1 MKSLGSQRR
10 VRVIIWMLCVVGLG
24 IRRTIVRFKDLKQV
38 ESLEA
43 YIQNFD
49 ISCNMV
55 EINDKR
61 LVFFMEGLEMKIKT

>member
-1 MKSLGSQRR
+1 
-10 VRVIIWMLCVVGLG
+10 MLCVVGLG

>member
-1 MKSLGSQRR
+1 L
-10 VRVIIWMLCVVGLG
+10 IWGLEG
-24 IRRTIVRFKDLKQV
+24 PIVRFKDLKQV
-38 ESLEA
+38 GSLEA

-55 EINDKR
+55 EINDKQA